1 MQELMTFSQ
10 ERMEP
15 QRTQQELIWAK
26 TRWLNRPSASR
37 STKKRSSPTLRQNWL
52 VYHSLVVLRT
62 SRALIK
68 NSFNR
73 RVDASRRWARATRR
87 DRASLRMTMLGGASR
102 SISLKLTLNRTA
114 LCNRCSR
121 TWRRCRQQQALISA
135 WLVEYIR
142 WQWDRERA
150 TRRFRDQ
157 CSYLAHRKNNSTKH

>member
-26 TRWLNRPSASR
+26 TRWSNRLSASR
-37 STKKRSSPTLRQNWL
+37 NTKRLSSPTLRQNWS

-68 NSFNR
+68 NSFSR
-73 RVDASRRWARATRR
+73 RVDASRRWVQDTRR
-87 DRASLRMTMLGGASR
+87 DRASLKMRMPGGASR

-121 TWRRCRQQQALISA
+121 TWRRCRQQQVLISA
-135 WLVEYIR
+135 WLVEFTR
-142 WQWDRERA
+142 WQWDKVRA
-150 TRRFRDQ
+150 TRLCRDQ
-157 CSYLAHRKNNSTKH
+157 CSYQAHRKNNSTKH